1 MNLSKFLFFP
11 FIFKTLK
18 EEIYREINQFL
29 LFTNVIYR
37 NKFCQM
43 NSMYELSLK
52 FDNLRIDQS

>member
-11 FIFKTLK
+11 FIFRTLK
-18 EEIYREINQFL
+18 EEIYRGINQFL

-43 NSMYELSLK
+43 NSTYELSLK